1 MSLGRRNNEV
11 RRVGKP
17 EAPKL
22 KFRVGRVTV
31 GIREDKKRVRSKL
44 QSCPCPLH
52 HNFPSFPGEQP
63 SVSSCGYHMIFL
75 LLIPVMLGLLQ
86 VVY

>member
-11 RRVGKP
+11 RGVGKP

-44 QSCPCPLH
+44 QSRLCPLH
-52 HNFPSFPGEQP
+52 HNFPSLGALASVTLASVLFPLDDL
-63 SVSSCGYHMIFL
+63 F
-75 LLIPVMLGLLQ
+75 MLMDSFA
-86 VVY
+86 YCAS